1 MGGVITCAKIERK
14 IRAPDL
20 EVVGCSVHAF
30 TSISTQVPNKLC
42 YLTEGPDHPSV
53 TLSVTQTG
61 NDFICSGKM

>member
-1 MGGVITCAKIERK
+1 MTRAKIERK

-20 EVVGCSVHAF
+20 ETVGCYGHAF
-30 TSISTQVPNKLC
+30 PPISTQVPYKLC

-61 NDFICSGKM
+61 NGFISSGKM